1 MNQLNVVHIGLNEMQ
16 CFKLR
21 KWFELCYTRA
31 YVANAR
37 Q

>member
-1 MNQLNVVHIGLNEMQ
+1 MNQLNVAHISLNEMQ
-16 CFKLR
+16 CPKLH
-21 KWFELCYTRA
+21 KWFELCCTKA